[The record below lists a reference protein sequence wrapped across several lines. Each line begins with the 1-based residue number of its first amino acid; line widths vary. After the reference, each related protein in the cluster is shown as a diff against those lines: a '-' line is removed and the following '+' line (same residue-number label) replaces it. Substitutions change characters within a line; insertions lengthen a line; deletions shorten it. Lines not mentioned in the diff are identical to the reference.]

1 VHAWSG
7 LLDTVF
13 REIVPRKGEGRAL
26 YEYLRSLFPF
36 LDPGCWEPFVAA
48 QNVRIDG
55 RAVGAGQVLSAGT
68 QLDFTIHGY
77 HEPSVDTGW
86 YTLWENEELLAVHK
100 PATLPVSR
108 TTRNIYNTLV
118 RLVRR
123 ESPWSEAHLL
133 HRLDRE
139 TGGILL
145 LGKTQAAAA
154 RYQPNL
160 RRWMTGKLYHAVVYG
175 EPNWCRTEMECNLSV
190 RPDSAIRCQMHV
202 CPPGEPGKSSHSRFE
217 VLQRGAGFSLVQCE
231 LLTGRKHQLRAH
243 LAALG
248 HPIVGDKIYAHNGHF
263 FLQRLHDS
271 ITEADKQ
278 ELRTDHHLL
287 LAKQV
292 TLIFGEEEP
301 PVTLVTPHY
310 TSTWRT
316 FCAGVGIGV
325 D

>member
-1 VHAWSG
+1 MDA
-7 LLDTVF
+7 VF
-13 REIVPRKGEGRAL
+13 REIVTRKGKGRVL

-36 LDPGCWEPFVAA
+36 LDSGCWEQFVAA

-86 YTLWENEELLAVHK
+86 HTLWENEELLAVHK

-160 RRWMTGKLYHAVVYG
+160 RRLMTGKLYHAVVYG
-175 EPNWCRTEMECNLSV
+175 EPDWESTEMKCNLSV
-190 RPDSAIRCQMHV
+190 RPDSVIRCQMHV
-202 CPPGEPGKSSHSRFE
+202 CPPGEPGKASHSRFE
-217 VLQRGAGFSLVQCE
+217 VLQRGAGFSMVQCE

-243 LAALG
+243 LSALG
-248 HPIVGDKIYAHNGHF
+248 HPIVGDKIYAHDGHF
-263 FLQRLHDS
+263 FLQRLHDC
-271 ITEADKQ
+271 ITDADIE

-292 TLIFGEEEP
+292 TLTPDGAGAPI
-301 PVTLVTPHY
+301 TLVTPH
-310 TSTWRT
+310 TTPTWRT
-316 FCAGVGIGV
+316 VCDAVGIDV
-325 D
+325 E